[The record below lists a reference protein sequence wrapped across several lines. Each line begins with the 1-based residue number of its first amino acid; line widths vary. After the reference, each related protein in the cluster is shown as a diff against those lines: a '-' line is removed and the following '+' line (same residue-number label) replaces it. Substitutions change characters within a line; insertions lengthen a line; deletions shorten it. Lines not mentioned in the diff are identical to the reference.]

1 MHRVVRIG
9 GMCIALALGAC
20 ATVPAPGPMGAAE
33 PAVDAPFD
41 LSGRLSAKRGSEGA
55 AASFDWTHEPGR
67 DAIALAT
74 PMGTT
79 LARLERDAGGATLV
93 RPDRPPER
101 ASDVATLA
109 DRVLGMPL
117 PVESLAWWIRGVPHP
132 GSAHAIERDA
142 AGRASVLRQDGWAIV
157 YTYAEG
163 AARPRVLVASYP
175 ELEVRVVVDA
185 WR

>member
-1 MHRVVRIG
+1 MRTAVVA
-9 GMCIALALGAC
+9 CALALGAC
-20 ATVPAPGPMGAAE
+20 ATVPSPAPTVTPE
-33 PAVDAPFD
+33 PAADAAFD
-41 LSGRLSAKRGSEGA
+41 ASGRLSAKRGSEGA
-55 AASFDWTHEPGR
+55 AANFDWAHAPDR
-67 DAIALAT
+67 DAIALST

-79 LARLERDAGGATLV
+79 LARLERDAGGATLL

-109 DRVLGMPL
+109 DRVLAL
-117 PVESLAWWIRGVPHP
+117 PVPVERLAWWIRGVPHP

-157 YTYAEG
+157 YSYAG
-163 AARPRVLVASYP
+163 DAARPRVIFASYP

>member
-1 MHRVVRIG
+1 MRGATVLL
-9 GMCIALALGAC
+9 ALALGAC
-20 ATVPAPGPMGAAE
+20 ATVPPTAPTGAPE

-41 LSGRLSAKRGSEGA
+41 VSGRLSAKRGSEGA
-55 AASFDWTHEPGR
+55 AANFDWMHEPGR

-79 LARLERDAGGATLV
+79 LARLERDASGATLN

-101 ASDVATLA
+101 AADVSTLA
-109 DRVLGMPL
+109 DRVLALPL

-132 GSAHAIERDA
+132 GSAHAIERDD
-142 AGRASVLRQDGWAIV
+142 AGRARVLRQDGWAIV
-157 YTYAEG
+157 YSYADG
-163 AARPRVLVASYP
+163 ATRPRVVIASYP
-175 ELEVRVVVDA
+175 ELEVRVVVDE

>member
-1 MHRVVRIG
+1 MV
-9 GMCIALALGAC
+9 CALALGAC
-20 ATVPAPGPMGAAE
+20 ATVPSSTPPGAPE

-41 LSGRLSAKRGSEGA
+41 VSGRLSAKRGSEGA
-55 AASFDWTHEPGR
+55 AASFEWVHAPER

-79 LARLERDAGGATLV
+79 LARLERDASGATLI

-101 ASDVATLA
+101 APDVSTLA
-109 DRVLGMPL
+109 DRVLALPL

-132 GSAHAIERDA
+132 GSAHAMERDA
-142 AGRASVLRQDGWAIV
+142 SGRASVLRQDGWAIV
-157 YTYAEG
+157 YSYAEG
-163 AARPRVLVASYP
+163 ATRARVVIASYP
-175 ELEVRVVVDA
+175 ELEVRVVVDE

>member
-1 MHRVVRIG
+1 MRVAIMVG
-9 GMCIALALGAC
+9 ALALGAC
-20 ATVPAPGPMGAAE
+20 ATVPPSAPTGAPE
-33 PAVDAPFD
+33 PVVDAPFD

-55 AASFDWTHEPGR
+55 AANFDWMHEPGR
-67 DAIALAT
+67 DAIALST

-79 LARLERDAGGATLV
+79 LARLERDASGATLI

-101 ASDVATLA
+101 ASDVSTLA
-109 DRVLGMPL
+109 DRVLALPL

-132 GSAHAIERDA
+132 GSAHAMERDA
-142 AGRASVLRQDGWAIV
+142 SGRASVLRQDGWAIV
-157 YTYAEG
+157 YSYAEG
-163 AARPRVLVASYP
+163 ERRPRVVIASYP